1 MQATGFLENVEERPS
16 EVNPSHLQ
24 TSNASPLVSKE
35 RPIALNDIGFEEN
48 NDVIHMG
55 KYG

>member
-1 MQATGFLENVEERPS
+1 MQGTGFLENVEERPS
-16 EVNPSHLQ
+16 EANPSRLQ

-35 RPIALNDIGFEEN
+35 RPIALNDIGFEDN